1 VLPEGLRRATNAL
14 PKVLP
19 ERASF
24 DPMSNATR
32 PLGSIDLGTQSALL
46 LIAERRGD
54 GGLEVLEDH
63 AASARLGAGAG
74 PDGQL
79 AGEAVER
86 CLEVL
91 RTFQRRLS
99 LRGIEPSEV
108 RCAGTAILRRSPD
121 AAAFVARVRRELG
134 FDVCVVGGPLE
145 ARLGFLGAFGPG
157 PSLPDQ
163 RLLDLGGGSTE
174 LCWSGGAEAL
184 SVPYGAVF
192 ATDRLLG
199 ELADQ
204 PIGPVAFERLV
215 LAAREAARGFPEGL
229 CRGGGE
235 LCLIGGSAS
244 NLACLDLGLE
254 SFDPRL
260 AEGRV
265 LGPASAWRWARRL
278 AELDLEARRDLGIE
292 PDRARTLPA
301 ALVGLGAMLERLG
314 AREARVTGRGLRHGL
329 LLWPTWPP
337 AAVDV
342 QGP

>member
-1 VLPEGLRRATNAL
+1 
-14 PKVLP
+14 
-19 ERASF
+19 
-24 DPMSNATR
+24 MSSAAR

-46 LIAERRGD
+46 LVAELRPD

-74 PDGQL
+74 PEGQL
-79 AGEAVER
+79 APEAIER

-91 RTFQRRLS
+91 RTFERRVR
-99 LRGIEPSEV
+99 LRGLEPAQV

-121 AAAFVARVRRELG
+121 AAHFAARVRRELG
-134 FDVCVVGGPLE
+134 FEVCVVSGPLE
-145 ARLGFLGAFGPG
+145 ARLGFLGAFGRG
-157 PSLPDQ
+157 DGAGGQ

-174 LCWSGGAEAL
+174 LCWAGGAEAL

-199 ELADQ
+199 EQADF
-204 PIGPVAFERLV
+204 PIGPAAFERLV
-215 LAAREAARGFPEGL
+215 RAAREAARALPEGL
-229 CRGGGE
+229 CREGGE
-235 LCLIGGSAS
+235 LRLIGGSAS
-244 NLACLDLGLE
+244 NLACLDQGLE

-278 AELDLEARRDLGIE
+278 AELDLEARRDLAIE

-314 AREARVTGRGLRHGL
+314 AKEAQVTGRGLRHGV
-329 LLWPTWPP
+329 LLWPAWPP
-337 AAVDV
+337 EDQA
-342 QGP
+342 PERS